1 MKNASGRRSHSHSS
15 TPGSSRGGSVT
26 RVSRIA
32 GAEEN
37 GRRLDDFLAAWLP
50 EVLAL
55 EVSRAQIRKLIS
67 SGGVYVSSRQLS
79 QPAYIVRQG
88 SRVEAFVDVA
98 RLKADATQND
108 RPFEL
113 KSAHIL
119 FEDEWLIAINKPPGL
134 PTQATLDPT
143 RPHLYGLLKNFL
155 RERDGDQ
162 AYVGLH
168 HRLDRDTSGV
178 VLFTKMPEANAG
190 VAELFVKHLAQKTY
204 WAVSGLGR
212 ESPILSFSSGHA
224 WEVRNLLGRDPRAPS
239 KKNRFA
245 SVRSGGDPAHTRFR
259 VLEAFGAV
267 VLIEA
272 QPLTGRTHQ
281 IRVHLSEQGA
291 PILGDETYGGVGLH
305 AEVRAPRLLLHAA
318 SLTFPHPISKI
329 EISVESPIPEDFQEC
344 LKKLRSPPKP
354 KSHR

>member
-1 MKNASGRRSHSHSS
+1 MKNSQGRRSSPRPSLRP
-15 TPGSSRGGSVT
+15 TAPV

-32 GAEEN
+32 GEREN
-37 GRRLDDFLAAWLP
+37 GIRLDDFLAAWLP

-55 EVSRAQIRKLIS
+55 GVSRAQVRKLIS
-67 SGGVYVSSRQLS
+67 SGGVYVSSRQLT

-88 SRVEAFVDVA
+88 SRVEAFVDVV
-98 RLKADATQND
+98 RLKADATRHD

-113 KSAHIL
+113 KSSHVL
-119 FEDEWLIAINKPPGL
+119 FEDEWLIVINKPPGL

-155 RERDGDQ
+155 QERDGDK

-178 VLFTKMPEANAG
+178 VLFTKKPEANAG

-212 ESPILSFSSGHA
+212 ESPILRFPPSHA

-245 SVRSGGDPAHTRFR
+245 SVRTGGDPAHTRFR
-259 VLEAFGAV
+259 LLESFGAV
-267 VLIEA
+267 ALIEA

-291 PILGDETYGGVGLH
+291 PILGDETYGGLDLG
-305 AEVRAPRLLLHAA
+305 AQIRAPRLFLHAA
-318 SLTFPHPISKI
+318 SLTFPHPISKL
-329 EISVESPIPEDFQEC
+329 EISVPSPIPEDFQEC
-344 LKKLRSPPKP
+344 LKKLRSLPKG
-354 KSHR
+354 KSPR

>member
-1 MKNASGRRSHSHSS
+1 MKHSQGRRPPSRSS
-15 TPGSSRGGSVT
+15 AQGPSRAAAVT

-32 GAEEN
+32 GVGEN

-55 EVSRAQIRKLIS
+55 EVSRAQVRKLIS
-67 SGGVYVSSRQLS
+67 SGGVYVSSRQLT

-98 RLKADATQND
+98 RLKSDATRND

-113 KSAHIL
+113 TGSHIL

-143 RPHLYGLLKNFL
+143 RPHLYGLLKSFL
-155 RERDGDQ
+155 QERDGDH

-178 VLFTKMPEANAG
+178 VLFTKKPEANAG

-204 WAVSGLGR
+204 WALSGLVTD
-212 ESPILSFSSGHA
+212 SPLLGFSSGHA

-259 VLEAFGAV
+259 LLESFGEIA
-267 VLIEA
+267 LIEA
-272 QPLTGRTHQ
+272 RPLTGRTHQ

-291 PILGDETYGGVGLH
+291 PILGDETYGGVGLD

-318 SLTFPHPISKI
+318 SLTFPHPISKL

-344 LKKLRSPPKP
+344 LKKLRSLHKG
-354 KSHR
+354 KSPR